1 MIVCQ
6 WHLDIVYGKQ
16 SEAIAVMKEWGRD
29 KFAHSQFSRARGAR
43 LLAGYVGPSASHVV
57 DEYLFDSMADF
68 EAALQGMGDERFRKH
83 SEKLAP
89 YIVPGSQHWVILRV
103 VE

>member
-16 SEAIAVMKEWGRD
+16 SEAIAVMKAWGQD
-29 KFAHSQFSRARGAR
+29 KFAHSPFAKARGAR
-43 LLAGYVGPSASHVV
+43 LMTGLVGPSPSHVV

-68 EAALQGMGDERFRKH
+68 EEALGGMGDERFRRH
-83 SEKLAP
+83 SERLAP
-89 YIVPGSQHWVILRV
+89 FIVPGSQHWVILRV
-103 VE
+103 LE